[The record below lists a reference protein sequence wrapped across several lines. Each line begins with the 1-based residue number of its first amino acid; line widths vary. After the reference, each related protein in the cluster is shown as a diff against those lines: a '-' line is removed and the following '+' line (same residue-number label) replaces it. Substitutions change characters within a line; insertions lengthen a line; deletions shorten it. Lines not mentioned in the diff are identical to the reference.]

1 MCCCCAVQNVSRRFG
16 WGLGMTQV
24 AKSDHST
31 QNHVYASYV
40 MRSQQM
46 VFVFTAPYG
55 DTALG
60 GVAANDNAT
69 PANGDAHTTDNHG
82 APHPGFNPVRPSAL
96 PWHDVL
102 ETHARWRYDHVLTPL
117 LSLNFLGR
125 SGSGQCVLHEA
136 WPGREGHWH

>member
-1 MCCCCAVQNVSRRFG
+1 
-16 WGLGMTQV
+16 MTQV

-69 PANGDAHTTDNHG
+69 PANGDAHSTDNHG
-82 APHPGFNPVRPSAL
+82 APHPGFNPVRHSAL
-96 PWHDVL
+96 PWHAGCSED
-102 ETHARWRYDHVLTPL
+102 AR
-117 LSLNFLGR
+117 SL
-125 SGSGQCVLHEA
+125 A
-136 WPGREGHWH
+136 I